1 MTQKIILA
9 IMVVLL
15 GANLY
20 AWTELTNKNESVI
33 IEINQKLEKCLIP
46 SK

>member
-1 MTQKIILA
+1 
-9 IMVVLL
+9 MVVLL

-20 AWTELTNKNESVI
+20 AWTELTSKNENI
-33 IEINQKLEKCLIP
+33 ISQINEKLDKCSIP